1 MNIGEASEASAVS
14 RKMIRYYES
23 IGLIQPARRS
33 DAGYRKYGAND
44 VEALRFIKRSRE
56 LGFSLDRIRTLIGLW
71 EDTTRQSADVK
82 RLAQQH
88 IDELDRDIAKL
99 QSIRDQLAH
108 LVDCCHG
115 DSRPECPI
123 LADLGARSQS
133 VPEQQGG

>member
-44 VEALRFIKRSRE
+44 VQTLRFIKRSRE
-56 LGFSLDRIRTLIGLW
+56 LGFSLERIRTLVGLW

-82 RLAQQH
+82 QLALQH
-88 IDELDRDIAKL
+88 IAELDSDIAKL

-108 LVDCCHG
+108 LVSCCHG

-123 LADLGARSQS
+123 LADLGANQN
-133 VPEQQGG
+133 G

>member
-44 VEALRFIKRSRE
+44 VQTLRFIKRSRE
-56 LGFSLDRIRTLIGLW
+56 LGFSLERIRTLIGLW

-82 RLAQQH
+82 QLALQH
-88 IDELDRDIAKL
+88 IAELDSDIAKL

-108 LVDCCHG
+108 LVSCCHG
-115 DSRPECPI
+115 DSRPEGPI
-123 LADLGARSQS
+123 RADLGANQN
-133 VPEQQGG
+133 G

>member
-44 VEALRFIKRSRE
+44 VQTLRFIKRSRE

-82 RLAQQH
+82 QLAQQH
-88 IDELDRDIAKL
+88 IAELDSDIAKL

-108 LVDCCHG
+108 LVNCCHG

-123 LADLGARSQS
+123 LADLGASQN
-133 VPEQQGG
+133 G